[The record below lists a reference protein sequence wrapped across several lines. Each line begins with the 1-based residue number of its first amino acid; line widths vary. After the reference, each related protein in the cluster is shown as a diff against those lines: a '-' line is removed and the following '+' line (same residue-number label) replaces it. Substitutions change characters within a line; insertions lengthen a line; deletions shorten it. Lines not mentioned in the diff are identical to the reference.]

1 MEPGRNL
8 GPYEI
13 VEQLGAGG
21 MGEVWL
27 AEDTRLG
34 RKVAI
39 KILPAEYAGDPD
51 RLARFEREA
60 RAAAALNHPHI
71 APVFDVGHEDGV
83 HFMVQEHLE
92 GRTLR
97 EAIAEGRMPL
107 KTGLKLGLEIA
118 EGLGAAHAEG
128 IVHRDLK
135 PDNVFVTPDG
145 HAKILDFGLAKLT
158 EVAAPSGGS
167 ASMSPTVLGTMA
179 GQMMGTAGYMA
190 PEQVDG
196 AGVDQRADIFAFG
209 CVLYELATGQQAFRG
224 KNLVETLH
232 RVSNSDPEGLVTV
245 DGALP
250 ADLQRIL
257 DKALAKQAAE
267 RYQTAGDLAVDL
279 RTLMGA
285 VESGAAIPVA
295 RAGASSGGGPSRVA
309 VAVIAVGALLVGAG
323 AGVVLTPPIQQPM
336 PVTHL
341 EFDMVKDGT
350 FTSGDTRPLSI
361 SADGD
366 WVAFGDEGQV
376 RLRQLSELGLKAVR
390 GATAPRTPVFSPDGE
405 WIAFA
410 TGSALVKVPRE
421 GGATVS
427 LAEIAGLRGLSWTD
441 DGDLL
446 AATDAGILSVQEDG
460 AGTEVVIAA
469 ESAEVFQGPSRL
481 PGGDWILFSRLDQST
496 SGNWSDAQVIVHS
509 LGSGERRVLIS
520 GGVEPR
526 YVDTGHLV
534 FAREGSLMA
543 VPFDIAD
550 VEVRGSPT
558 QVMDDVAMAPA
569 GGAYYDLSPLGHLVY
584 FRGLSGEGGLS
595 LAWYG
600 LDGSVEVLPFEPA
613 AFDDPALASDGNR
626 IAVAVSADL
635 DAAIWIYELDRQVG
649 QRLTPPGLLAD
660 SPVWSPD
667 GEWVYFR
674 DQAQGVVARIRADF
688 TGVMEGSIEGLPH
701 DISADGSLLGVNL
714 PGTTSIGVFEL
725 PGGEPKVIVQSDA
738 VTLFPR
744 FSPGGDQIA
753 YSSQE
758 SGTLQT
764 YVRELESGRRHVV
777 SPSMG
782 LRPMWSADGKTLYYI
797 GGGGQNR
804 LFAVPVTREPEL
816 RFGTP
821 VLLGDLPLYGYPRN
835 DIVVA
840 PEGDRFLFVTLDGMT
855 SDGEVAERG
864 KIQVIRNWGEVLRE
878 QVPTS
883 R

>member
-1 MEPGRNL
+1 M
-8 GPYEI
+8 
-13 VEQLGAGG
+13 
-21 MGEVWL
+21 
-27 AEDTRLG
+27 
-34 RKVAI
+34 
-39 KILPAEYAGDPD
+39 LPAEYAGDPD

-71 APVFDVGHEDGV
+71 AAVFDVGHEGGI

-107 KTGLKLGLEIA
+107 KTGLKLALEIA

-158 EVAAPSGGS
+158 EMAAPSGGS

-190 PEQVDG
+190 PEQVEG
-196 AGVDQRADIFAFG
+196 VGVDQRADIFAFG

-232 RVSNSDPEGLVTV
+232 RVSNSDPDGLVTV
-245 DGALP
+245 DGELP

-279 RTLMGA
+279 RALMGA
-285 VESGAAIPVA
+285 VESGAAVPVA
-295 RAGASSGGGPSRVA
+295 QAGASSGGGPSRVA
-309 VAVIAVGALLVGAG
+309 VAAIAVAALLVGAG

-336 PVTHL
+336 PVTHF
-341 EFDMVKDGT
+341 EFDMVKDGQ

-361 SADGD
+361 SADGE

-390 GATAPRTPVFSPDGE
+390 GATAPRTPVFSPDGA

-410 TGSALVKVPRE
+410 SGSALVKVPRE

-427 LAEIAGLRGLSWTD
+427 LAEIAGLLRGLSWTD

-446 AATDAGILSVQEDG
+446 AATDAGILSVQDDG
-460 AGTEVVIAA
+460 SGTEVVIAA
-469 ESAEVFQGPSRL
+469 EGAEVFQGPSRL

-496 SGNWSDAQVIVHS
+496 SGNWNDAQVVAQS
-509 LGSGERRVLIS
+509 LGSGERRVLVS

-534 FAREGSLMA
+534 FAREGRLMA
-543 VPFDIAD
+543 VPFDIAK
-550 VEVRGSPT
+550 VGVRGSRT

-626 IAVAVSADL
+626 IAVGVNADL

-649 QRLTPPGLLAD
+649 QRLTPAGLLAD
-660 SPVWSPD
+660 SPVCSPD

-674 DQAQGVVARIRADF
+674 DKVQGTVARIRADF
-688 TGVMEGSIEGLPH
+688 TGVIETVAEGTIEGIPRG
-701 DISADGSLLGVNL
+701 ISGDGSLLGVDL

-725 PGGEPKVIVQSDA
+725 PGGEPKVIVQGEA

-744 FSPGGDQIA
+744 FSPGGDAIA

-777 SPSMG
+777 SPSQG
-782 LRPMWSADGKTLYYI
+782 LRPMWSPDGKTLYYV
-797 GGGGQNR
+797 GERNT
-804 LFAVPVTREPEL
+804 LFAVPVTRDPEL

-821 VLLGDLPLYGYPRN
+821 VLLGNLPLYTYPRN
-835 DIVVA
+835 DIVMA
-840 PEGDRFLFVTLDGMT
+840 PAGDRFLFITLDGMT
-855 SDGEVAERG
+855 PDGETVRPG
-864 KIQVIRNWGEVLRE
+864 RIQVIRNWGEILRE
-878 QVPTS
+878 RVPTG